1 MISIK
6 LIYNR
11 GFKWFNNTNIYSKGF
26 LFDKKNNLYI
36 NEKIIEYFE
45 GINNKKDF
53 ENKINDANG
62 LYSIVIKQDNILF
75 IAVDRIRMFPLFYS
89 QNNNKIIISDDV
101 ETIKNE
107 YCFNEINLNN
117 ASEFIAT
124 GYVTGK
130 NTLINNIYQVQ
141 AGEIIC
147 FDNFNIDNKFYYK
160 YITNK
165 VRSESYDELKNEL
178 ITIFENT
185 FKRFISSLNNRTVV
199 IPLSGGYDSRLIAV
213 MLKKMGYDNVIC
225 YTYGR
230 KNNIEIPISKKVA
243 EKLGYKWIYIEYNEK
258 LIDNYLI
265 DNEFIKYYKYSANYT
280 SMFFMQEYFAVKYLK
295 ENSFIPDDSIFV
307 PGHSGD
313 FLGGSQITKYNLKET
328 TSINKLVNK
337 IYLQKYFFIN
347 PDKKSKKIFIER
359 IKNSIINEISNE
371 QLSFAYSIFENWD
384 FKEKLAKFIF
394 NSASVYNY
402 FGYEFRLPYWDNE
415 LVDFFK
421 FTHFKYKKNK
431 LLYDDVLKNNFFN
444 VYGLNFEKELQIT
457 PLQVKIQNIK
467 NKIKPY
473 LPYIITNWF
482 LKKNDII
489 FYLEITNKMIDDL
502 KEKGKKVYL
511 SRNSYNSII
520 VQWYIHNIK
529 DEDKYKDNI

>member
-1 MISIK
+1 MIHIDINSNK
-6 LIYNR
+6 
-11 GFKWFNNTNIYSKGF
+11 GFKWYKDGKIFVKGF

-165 VRSESYDELKNEL
+165 VRSESYNELKNKL

-280 SMFFMQEYFAVKYLK
+280 SMFFMQEYFAVKYYTQPILPV
-295 ENSFIPDDSIFV
+295 EPLVRAVFF
-307 PGHSGD
+307 
-313 FLGGSQITKYNLKET
+313 FL
-328 TSINKLVNK
+328 
-337 IYLQKYFFIN
+337 
-347 PDKKSKKIFIER
+347 
-359 IKNSIINEISNE
+359 
-371 QLSFAYSIFENWD
+371 
-384 FKEKLAKFIF
+384 
-394 NSASVYNY
+394 
-402 FGYEFRLPYWDNE
+402 
-415 LVDFFK
+415 
-421 FTHFKYKKNK
+421 
-431 LLYDDVLKNNFFN
+431 
-444 VYGLNFEKELQIT
+444 
-457 PLQVKIQNIK
+457 
-467 NKIKPY
+467 
-473 LPYIITNWF
+473 
-482 LKKNDII
+482 
-489 FYLEITNKMIDDL
+489 
-502 KEKGKKVYL
+502 
-511 SRNSYNSII
+511 
-520 VQWYIHNIK
+520 
-529 DEDKYKDNI
+529 